1 MFNFPVFKFL
11 INNPLIIAV
20 LQMIFALVVMII
32 NKNFFISGFKAVIK
46 KAPNMDTLVALGSM
60 ASYVYSLIVVFLMNT
75 SKEALLD
82 DLYFDASAM
91 ILTLISLGKL
101 LEARAKGKTT
111 DALKSLMKLSP
122 KNACVI
128 RDGHEIIIPVKDVL
142 IGDIFAVRPG
152 EQIPVDGIVIS
163 GDSAVDESMLTGESI
178 PVNKIAKDIVSQA
191 TINQSGYLKCEA
203 TRVGNDTTYSRIIKM
218 VMDAS
223 TSKAPIAKI
232 ADKVS
237 GIFVPVVIVIAIATF
252 AIWMIIT
259 KDVYFSIGRGISV
272 LVISCPCALGLAT
285 PVAIMVGS
293 GLGAKKGPLLRLGL

>member
-1 MFNFPVFKFL
+1 MEKYNISGMSCAACSSRVEKVVSNMPGVTSCSVSLLTNSMEVEGNVTPKEVIKAVKSAGYGAKLNSNEGLLESADYTSNIKKRLIASSIFLIILMYISMGYTMFNFPVFKFL

-128 RDGHEIIIPVKDVL
+128 
-142 IGDIFAVRPG
+142 
-152 EQIPVDGIVIS
+152 IS
-163 GDSAVDESMLTGESI
+163 
-178 PVNKIAKDIVSQA
+178 
-191 TINQSGYLKCEA
+191 
-203 TRVGNDTTYSRIIKM
+203 
-218 VMDAS
+218 
-223 TSKAPIAKI
+223 
-232 ADKVS
+232 
-237 GIFVPVVIVIAIATF
+237 
-252 AIWMIIT
+252 
-259 KDVYFSIGRGISV
+259 
-272 LVISCPCALGLAT
+272 
-285 PVAIMVGS
+285 
-293 GLGAKKGPLLRLGL
+293 